1 MFWALE
7 DFVMVKK
14 PTYEALERRL
24 EGLEKR
30 ILECEEKEYASRRR
44 YTRLLS
50 LVESLPFDFFAIDAN
65 GRYEMQNSACK
76 ERWGNV
82 IGKRPQDLSINSDTL
97 ALWQD
102 NNRRAMS
109 GETVRAD
116 VAFPVA
122 GEQRHFH
129 NIISPILE
137 DGEVEGIVG
146 INIDITKRKRT
157 EEDLQAA
164 LTREQEQASK
174 SEAIIAGIG
183 DPITIIDTDFTILYE
198 NEIHQGI
205 FGKHIGEHC
214 YMAYQNSDQVCEG
227 CPAAESLK
235 DGKIHKR
242 ERTFQSDKGT
252 RYFEITASPFFSSTG
267 EIAGVI
273 EVVRDT
279 TERKLAEEVLRETNE
294 ELRAKTRSLDELNT
308 ALKVLLERREKD
320 KEALE
325 ENVVSNVKELISPYV
340 ETLRN
345 TKLDTRQMTCVDI
358 IEANLKEIVSPFLQ
372 KLASKYFGLTPKEIQ
387 VADLVKQG
395 KTTKEIAALFNLST
409 RAVKFHRQNIRAKLG
424 LKNQRTN
431 LASYLL
437 SLP

>member
-1 MFWALE
+1 VLE
-7 DFVMVKK
+7 DFIMAEK

-30 ILECEEKEYASRRR
+30 ILECEEKEHAFRRR
-44 YTRLLS
+44 YTRLLA
-50 LVESLPFDFFAIDAN
+50 LVENLPFDFFAIDAD
-65 GRYEMQNSACK
+65 GRYEMQNSVCI
-76 ERWGNV
+76 EHWGDL
-82 IGKRPQDLSINSDTL
+82 IGKRPQGLSMDSDTL

-129 NIISPILE
+129 NIISPILA

-146 INIDITKRKRT
+146 INIDITERKHA
-157 EEDLQAA
+157 EEDLQVA

-183 DPITIIDTDFTILYE
+183 DALTIIDTDFKILYE
-198 NEIHQGI
+198 NKIHQGI
-205 FGKHIGEHC
+205 FSKHIDEYC
-214 YMAYQNSDQVCEG
+214 YMAYQNRDQVCEG

-235 DGKIHKR
+235 NGKIHTR
-242 ERTFQSDKGT
+242 ERAVQSEKGT
-252 RYFEITASPFFSSTG
+252 QHFEITASPFLSSTG
-267 EIAGVI
+267 KIAGVI

-279 TERKLAEEVLRETNE
+279 TKRKRAEKALQESNE
-294 ELRAKTRSLDELNT
+294 ELRAKTRSLDELNS

-325 ENVVSNVKELISPYV
+325 ENIVSNEKELIAPYV

-358 IEANLKEIVSPFLQ
+358 IESNLKEIVSPFLQ
-372 KLASKYFGLTPKEIQ
+372 KLASKYLGFTPKEIHI
-387 VADLVKQG
+387 AGLIKQG
-395 KTTKEIAALFNLST
+395 KTTKEIAELFNLSVRT
-409 RAVKFHRQNIRAKLG
+409 IKFHRQNIRAKLG
-424 LKNQRTN
+424 LTNQRTN
-431 LASYLL
+431 LASYLI